1 MVRSSRSQ
9 GTSRL
14 RWTLVAAI
22 VTLLP
27 GTAVLVP
34 TTSASGQSQQA
45 IPKAKDQAGIDR
57 RLEKVKKT
65 LADAKS
71 DADQVNAALAE
82 IDAELAT
89 LRASL
94 AAAKDRRADAEIATR
109 NASEGLRVTTA
120 SVRPLLDAIG
130 GRARNTYMVGPAG
143 RIEMLVEARN
153 ARDLAE
159 RTMYLDLA
167 ARNQNE
173 QLGELEAAQLEV
185 AAAKQDVI
193 EAGHDL
199 AEARATIESRAK
211 RIREVRALRMEA
223 KKELDARV
231 AKLQEDADALEAES
245 ERIALL
251 IRIRQDG
258 FAGVNPDAAK
268 GALQWPAKCG
278 VTSGFGFRW
287 GRRHE
292 GLDIACPHGHPVGAA
307 AAGTILEAGPAGAYG
322 NLVLI
327 DHGGG
332 IVTAYGHNSAILVSA
347 GEKVKAGEI
356 IAREGSTGRSTGPH
370 IHFEVR
376 INGEP
381 RDPRPFLP

>member
-1 MVRSSRSQ
+1 
-9 GTSRL
+9 
-14 RWTLVAAI
+14 
-22 VTLLP
+22 
-27 GTAVLVP
+27 VLVP

-268 GALQWPAKCG
+268 GALRWPATCQ